1 MQEREADDVDLC
13 VVCGEEIDLGD
24 PGNYQHAVSVI
35 VCHACAKK
43 YGGGYDAELE
53 NWTVAP
59 TLPILKL
66 RVPRDQE
73 Y

>member
-1 MQEREADDVDLC
+1 MPEREDDDVDSC

-24 PGNYQHAVSVI
+24 PGNYQHAVSVV

-43 YGGGYDAELE
+43 HGGDYDAELE
-53 NWTVAP
+53 NWISAP
-59 TLPILKL
+59 NHPILKL
-66 RVPRDQE
+66 RMPHDQE